1 MKKVII
7 AILALIALYEIS
19 FRACTARWGEID
31 TDTRPVTLYY
41 SQDLVT
47 PGRPL
52 IHIFNWRAN
61 LPLGKVR
68 LSKGTDAYING
79 GVFYRKG
86 KDGNWENI
94 TDAFE
99 QYTIKK

>member
-1 MKKVII
+1 MKKAII

-41 SQDLVT
+41 SQDLVI

-52 IHIFNWRAN
+52 IHLFNWRAN
-61 LPLGKVR
+61 IPLGKIR
-68 LSKGTDAYING
+68 LAKGTGAYIDG
-79 GVFYRKG
+79 GVFYRKDNMG
-86 KDGNWENI
+86 TWENI

-99 QYTIKK
+99 EHDIKK